1 MLNALTAKNREKV
14 LSGLEKLENREKK
27 NRIFCLRKRLNNA
40 DYQTI
45 QKEAYRSTLKKLKVA
60 ILITLLIGGVFLLWA
75 GLKILEMKDLLM
87 NIK

>member
-27 NRIFCLRKRLNNA
+27 NRITCLKKRLNNA